1 MSAKDLV
8 IDAVRKMPDKVT
20 LDEILEKLEILAAI
34 RRAEEAAERGE
45 VISHQEMKRRA
56 ESWNTK

>member
-34 RRAEEAAERGE
+34 RRAEEAAERGK

-56 ESWNTK
+56 ESWNTN